1 MDGNTTQLLKNQITE
16 NLFATIYGAGN
27 RFVLIDEIID
37 HITTAEALL
46 KKDAYFTTHNGRKT
60 QRCTTKG
67 WDLLF
72 QWKDG

>member
-1 MDGNTTQLLKNQITE
+1 MDGNTTQLLTNQITE

-27 RFVLIDEIID
+27 RFVLLDEIID
-37 HITTAEALL
+37 HITTAEALS
-46 KKDAYFTTHNGRKT
+46 KEDAYFTTHNGRKT

-72 QWKDG
+72 Q